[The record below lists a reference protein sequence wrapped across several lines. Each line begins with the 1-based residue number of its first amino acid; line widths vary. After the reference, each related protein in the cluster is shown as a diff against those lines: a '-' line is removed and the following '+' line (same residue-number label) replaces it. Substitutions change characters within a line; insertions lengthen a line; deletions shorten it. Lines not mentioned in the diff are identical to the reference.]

1 VAIARAL
8 VGRPA
13 ILLADEPTASLDAG
27 TGREVVDLLRDLAR
41 QQQCAVL
48 LVTHDSRIL
57 DVADRILSIEDGRL
71 ETAGQTLEKI
81 TGAEAALLGRLPSY
95 VELLRSGTIDQTLG
109 ATRQDFARSAA
120 EAQTL
125 IADLE
130 RKNLPGALRDRAFSL
145 QRLHSEAVEL
155 EASLVEFLHQSR
167 MLASSAALAARGDRF
182 VEAFDTVLRAGVDAA
197 TLRGEIDIEVLLSM
211 TEDKGPL
218 MRDIRRSNLEPGAAL
233 SLEEQAT
240 LFEVTHVFERMT
252 YFLRGI
258 AQELAAG
265 LGARFE

>member
-1 VAIARAL
+1 M
-8 VGRPA
+8 
-13 ILLADEPTASLDAG
+13 
-27 TGREVVDLLRDLAR
+27 
-41 QQQCAVL
+41 
-48 LVTHDSRIL
+48 THDSRIL

-71 ETAGQTLEKI
+71 ETAGQTLAKI
-81 TGAEAALLGRLPSY
+81 ATASAALLGKLPAY
-95 VELLRSGTIDQTLG
+95 VELLRARSFDGGLG
-109 ATRQDFARSAA
+109 AARQDFARAAA

-145 QRLHSEAVEL
+145 QRQHSQAVEL
-155 EASLVEFLHQSR
+155 EASLVEFLAQS
-167 MLASSAALAARGDRF
+167 SALAAAPALASRADTF
-182 VEAFDTVLRAGVDAA
+182 IEAFDTVLRAGVEAA
-197 TLRGEIDIEVLLSM
+197 AARGEIDIQMLLSM

-218 MRDIRRSNLEPGAAL
+218 MRDIRRSTLESGASL

-252 YFLRGI
+252 YFVRGI

-265 LGARFE
+265 TGSRFD